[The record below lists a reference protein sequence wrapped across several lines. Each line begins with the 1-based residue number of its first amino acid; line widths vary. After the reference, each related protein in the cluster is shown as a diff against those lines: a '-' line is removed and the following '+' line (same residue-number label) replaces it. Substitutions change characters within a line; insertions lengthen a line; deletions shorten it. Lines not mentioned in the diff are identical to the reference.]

1 MSLKTF
7 VVDGDKGGVGKTM
20 VSRLLAETYLR
31 GEELGLPKCQ
41 LMVADADKTNPD
53 FCGEGGYET
62 CDQFGSMLVD
72 LSAPRL
78 WGELAND
85 LEGAVAA
92 SALGEVR
99 VVINLPAGIGER
111 SLLSADRSA
120 IGVLEYLRAV
130 PVWVMG
136 RTEDSISQ
144 LERRWKE
151 FPKTYEH
158 GLVVLNQFFGDKDRF
173 VMWNS
178 SQVRRDLLDG
188 DWKEVAIPELSDL
201 TVQRIGRTPLFKV
214 AKGGTTW
221 QGLRVGPGDVMN
233 VRAFTGMGTSILKIA
248 ETIPSLHYNGEA

>member
-1 MSLKTF
+1 
-7 VVDGDKGGVGKTM
+7 M

-31 GEELGLPKCQ
+31 GEALGLPKCQ
-41 LMVADADKTNPD
+41 LIVVDSDKTNPD
-53 FCGEGGYET
+53 FCGEGGYSACE
-62 CDQFGSMLVD
+62 QFESILVN

-78 WGELAND
+78 WGELANT

-92 SALGEVR
+92 SALHEMR
-99 VVINLPAGIGER
+99 IIINLPAGIGER

-151 FPKTYEH
+151 FPSTYEH
-158 GLVVLNQFFGDKDRF
+158 GLIVLNQFFGDKDRF
-173 VMWNS
+173 VMWNTS
-178 SQVRRDLLDG
+178 PVRSELLASG
-188 DWKEVAIPELSDL
+188 WKEVAIPELSDL
-201 TVQRIGRTPLFKV
+201 TVQRIGRTPMFKV
-214 AKGGTTW
+214 AKGDATW

-233 VRAFTGMGTSILKIA
+233 VQAFTNMGTSTLKIA
-248 ETIPSLHYNGEA
+248 ETIPSLRFNGEV